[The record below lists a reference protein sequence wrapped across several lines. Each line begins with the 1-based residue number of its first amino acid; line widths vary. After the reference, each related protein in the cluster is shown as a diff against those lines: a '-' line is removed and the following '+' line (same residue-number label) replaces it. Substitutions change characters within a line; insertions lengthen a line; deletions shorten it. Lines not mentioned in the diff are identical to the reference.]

1 MSVLPNQKITLY
13 VETARLIVHI
23 TRSNGQD
30 DVVLV
35 AAPIE
40 RRTLVPIGIG
50 SRVQLEYKD
59 TSHTGQGRY
68 IAKGIVIRRV
78 RGQVPM
84 LEVRLFE
91 PWQKI
96 QERMFVRIDVLLETT
111 YAPVLDGQIQAV
123 SQCSI
128 PQPERGGLWMLA
140 QKRGC
145 RGHNLALPALEQG
158 SIQAYGEIVRVEDGE
173 EGFGCSVS
181 FVNLLNG
188 IEKPSSSAS
197 ISASELPQGADSAA
211 RRWELRDLTSHTAHA
226 DRLWERYK
234 AKQDKQARKAL
245 IELYAPLVKYVAG
258 RLPCMPN
265 NVELEDLRATVPLAC
280 WMR

>member
-13 VETARLIVHI
+13 VETAHGSSIHI
-23 TRSNGQD
+23 TKIEDVQD

-59 TSHTGQGRY
+59 TSLTGQGRY
-68 IAKGIVIRRV
+68 IAKGIVIRRM

-96 QERMFVRIDVLLETT
+96 QERMFVRVDVLLETT

-128 PQPERGGLWMLA
+128 LNLSGGGLWMLA
-140 QKRGC
+140 QEA
-145 RGHNLALPALEQG
+145 LAAGDIIWLCLPLEQG

-173 EGFGCSVS
+173 EGFGYGVS
-181 FVNLLNG
+181 FVNLPERDRKAIIQYVYQRQL
-188 IEKPSSSAS
+188 
-197 ISASELPQGADSAA
+197 
-211 RRWELRDLTSHTAHA
+211 ELRRKGLIQPHA
-226 DRLWERYK
+226 
-234 AKQDKQARKAL
+234 
-245 IELYAPLVKYVAG
+245 G
-258 RLPCMPN
+258 GS
-265 NVELEDLRATVPLAC
+265 
-280 WMR
+280 